1 MRTQLTS
8 IPLAL
13 LAGALLTACGG
24 GGGGGGGGSA
34 DIDAVPAYATTTPEA
49 FTTFTTSLPEEERIE
64 PLTLDDI
71 VPPTS
76 ETAEPAVLTR

>member
-1 MRTQLTS
+1 MRSLLTS

-24 GGGGGGGGSA
+24 GGGDGAASA
-34 DIDAVPAYATTTPEA
+34 GTDEVPTYATTTAEA
-49 FTTFTTSLPEEERIE
+49 FTTYTTSLPEEDRIE
-64 PLTLDDI
+64 PLTLDSV

-76 ETAEPAVLTR
+76 ETAEPATLTR